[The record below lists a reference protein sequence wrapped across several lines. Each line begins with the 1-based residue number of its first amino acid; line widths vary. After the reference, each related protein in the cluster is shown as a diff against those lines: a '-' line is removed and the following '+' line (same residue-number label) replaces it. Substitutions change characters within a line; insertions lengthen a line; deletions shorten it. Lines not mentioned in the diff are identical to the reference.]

1 MYMSHHV
8 VSSPGG
14 THLRFIRKGPAPW
27 SNPLSY
33 QPRSVL
39 GSIGVVLM
47 SCKVNFHLVRLAL
60 HSLMC
65 LLVTFLLIR
74 SSSDPTFVGIFVCM
88 QSFAVNVIKN
98 GYPIRIPSIKK
109 WYPFHKPSLE
119 SCTTFKYSKC
129 IVFKSQNQNVFS
141 TFSQP

>member
-14 THLRFIRKGPAPW
+14 THLGFIRKGPSPW

-60 HSLMC
+60 RSLMC

-74 SSSDPTFVGIFVCM
+74 SSSDPTFVGIFVCSPLQLM
-88 QSFAVNVIKN
+88 SLRTGTLFV
-98 GYPIRIPSIKK
+98 YLLLKK

-119 SCTTFKYSKC
+119 SCTTFNYSKC

>member
-8 VSSPGG
+8 VPTPGG
-14 THLRFIRKGPAPW
+14 THLGFIRKGPAPW
-27 SNPLSY
+27 SNPLYY

-65 LLVTFLLIR
+65 LLITFLLIR
-74 SSSDPTFVGIFVCM
+74 SSSDPTFVGIFVC
-88 QSFAVNVIKN
+88 S
-98 GYPIRIPSIKK
+98 PIKK

-119 SCTTFKYSKC
+119 SCTTFNYSKC

>member
-14 THLRFIRKGPAPW
+14 THLGFIRKGPAPW

-65 LLVTFLLIR
+65 LLITFLLIFR
-74 SSSDPTFVGIFVCM
+74 SYVRRHIRL

-119 SCTTFKYSKC
+119 SCTTFNYSKC